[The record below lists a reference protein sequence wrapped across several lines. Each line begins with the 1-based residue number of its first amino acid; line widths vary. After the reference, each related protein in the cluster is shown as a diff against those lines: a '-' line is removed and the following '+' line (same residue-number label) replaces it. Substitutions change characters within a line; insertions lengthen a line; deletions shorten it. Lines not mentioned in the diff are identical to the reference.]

1 MTMKTKKILML
12 LVALI
17 ATTAFA
23 ACGDDDGDGGGGT
36 MTVTTLTVRPADIT
50 FDANG
55 GENVIKAQAPVQ
67 ATATSSADWCT
78 VSIGE
83 QYGDLKITP
92 ITVTATTNTTT
103 YSRTATVTITA
114 GAESA
119 TVTVTQAEGT
129 ITPEGTITKT
139 AQ

>member
-1 MTMKTKKILML
+1 MKTKKILML
-12 LVALI
+12 MVALI

-36 MTVTTLTVRPADIT
+36 STVTKLTVRPAAIS

-55 GENVIKAQAPVQ
+55 GETVIKAQAPVQ
-67 ATATSSADWCT
+67 VTATSNADWCT
-78 VSIGE
+78 VTVGE
-83 QYGDLKITP
+83 QSGDLKITP
-92 ITVTATTNTTT
+92 ITVTVATNTTT

-119 TVTVTQAEGT
+119 TVTVTQDEGA
-129 ITPEGTITKT
+129 ITPATHQDLAGSY
-139 AQ
+139 